1 MWFLIIFGRKNF
13 QHRLCAKN
21 CEFEVAALP
30 SCDLNMVY
38 LKGVMLL
45 MGQLAFTAKA
55 TDLYH
60 QVPHSYDNGVPIPQ
74 YNYGYS
80 VLDSYSGNNF
90 NAAQESTDGKLL
102 PGFYA
107 LINPSKKLPS
117 VVTLRMFNCS

>member
-1 MWFLIIFGRKNF
+1 
-13 QHRLCAKN
+13 
-21 CEFEVAALP
+21 
-30 SCDLNMVY
+30 MVY

-60 QVPHSYDNGVPIPQ
+60 PVPHSYDNGVPIPQ

-102 PGFYA
+102 PCFYT
-107 LINPSKKLPS
+107 LINPCKKWPS
-117 VVTLRMFNCS
+117 LVKLQMFIRGTFKHEIYISCLRKL

>member
-1 MWFLIIFGRKNF
+1 
-13 QHRLCAKN
+13 
-21 CEFEVAALP
+21 
-30 SCDLNMVY
+30 MVY

-60 QVPHSYDNGVPIPQ
+60 PVPHSYDNGVPIPQ

-90 NAAQESTDGKLL
+90 NAAQESTDGKMLL
-102 PGFYA
+102 CFYT
-107 LINPSKKLPS
+107 LINPCKKWPHLSKHA
-117 VVTLRMFNCS
+117 

>member
-1 MWFLIIFGRKNF
+1 
-13 QHRLCAKN
+13 
-21 CEFEVAALP
+21 
-30 SCDLNMVY
+30 MVY

-60 QVPHSYDNGVPIPQ
+60 PVPHSYDNGVPIPQ

-102 PGFYA
+102 LCFYT
-107 LINPSKKLPS
+107 LINPSKKWPS
-117 VVTLRMFNCS
+117 HYAYKMFIRGTYKLKILKKIIDYCCR